1 MTFDAS
7 DSTAPDPSAT
17 LTYAWKVD
25 DVDVPGATGPQLVR
39 SWPAKG
45 RHRVSV
51 TVSDGSGDATDEA
64 DVAVTVPPVAALAAL
79 AAGLRS
85 FDAVTLDASGSSDPD
100 GSVATY
106 AWDLDGDGRYDHTD
120 TSPTWSTLAPT
131 AGTYTVRLKVTDD
144 LGASAVTTRP
154 LTVVNRPPTAALTGP
169 QPAIRGEAA
178 TFDASGSAD
187 LDGHVTTY
195 DWTFGDGGTA
205 TTTTPTTTHVYAAN
219 GTPTAK
225 VKVTDDVGATAEAA
239 LPLKVTR
246 RPVAA
251 LTADPLS
258 GRPGDQI
265 SLSAAGSADP
275 DGGPLT
281 YAWSYTGAAT
291 CDGTPSASD
300 HTTVTFLTFGTKR
313 VTVCAIDAD
322 GAVGIA
328 YATIAIVNDP
338 PVASFTATPDH
349 VATGQVVTFDA
360 SASSDPD
367 GPLAS
372 LRWDLDGDGSYET
385 SGVTASRSYA
395 NPGTFTVA
403 LLVKDSDGATRRTT
417 RQVVV
422 EAPPGSPADPG
433 GGTGGGSGSGTGGG
447 SGGGTGAGGGAGSGG
462 GGGSGSLG
470 PGGSPTPA
478 AAFRPL
484 LSGSAIQRVKVVR
497 RHGVGAAVKVDRGA
511 RLSLKATMTARDA
524 RRLHLRVRRGARTLT
539 VGTLSRALRSGR
551 TSLALKVSRSV
562 GRALARANRVPV
574 VLQGTVTDGAG
585 HAARVTRLV
594 LLRR

>member
-1 MTFDAS
+1 M
-7 DSTAPDPSAT
+7 
-17 LTYAWKVD
+17 
-25 DVDVPGATGPQLVR
+25 
-39 SWPAKG
+39 
-45 RHRVSV
+45 
-51 TVSDGSGDATDEA
+51 
-64 DVAVTVPPVAALAAL
+64 
-79 AAGLRS
+79 
-85 FDAVTLDASGSSDPD
+85 
-100 GSVATY
+100 
-106 AWDLDGDGRYDHTD
+106 
-120 TSPTWSTLAPT
+120 
-131 AGTYTVRLKVTDD
+131 
-144 LGASAVTTRP
+144 
-154 LTVVNRPPTAALTGP
+154 
-169 QPAIRGEAA
+169 
-178 TFDASGSAD
+178 
-187 LDGHVTTY
+187 
-195 DWTFGDGGTA
+195 
-205 TTTTPTTTHVYAAN
+205 
-219 GTPTAK
+219 
-225 VKVTDDVGATAEAA
+225 

-422 EAPPGSPADPG
+422 EAPPGSPADPRRWHRRRLRQRHGRRLRRWHRG
-433 GGTGGGSGSGTGGG
+433 GRRGR
-447 SGGGTGAGGGAGSGG
+447 
-462 GGGSGSLG
+462 L
-470 PGGSPTPA
+470 PA
-478 AAFRPL
+478 AAVARAPSAPAAPRRRPRP
-484 LSGSAIQRVKVVR
+484 SARC
-497 RHGVGAAVKVDRGA
+497 
-511 RLSLKATMTARDA
+511 
-524 RRLHLRVRRGARTLT
+524 
-539 VGTLSRALRSGR
+539 SRARPS
-551 TSLALKVSRSV
+551 SASRSC
-562 GRALARANRVPV
+562 AAMAWARPSRS
-574 VLQGTVTDGAG
+574 T
-585 HAARVTRLV
+585 AAPA
-594 LLRR
+594 

>member
-1 MTFDAS
+1 M
-7 DSTAPDPSAT
+7 
-17 LTYAWKVD
+17 
-25 DVDVPGATGPQLVR
+25 
-39 SWPAKG
+39 
-45 RHRVSV
+45 
-51 TVSDGSGDATDEA
+51 
-64 DVAVTVPPVAALAAL
+64 
-79 AAGLRS
+79 
-85 FDAVTLDASGSSDPD
+85 
-100 GSVATY
+100 
-106 AWDLDGDGRYDHTD
+106 
-120 TSPTWSTLAPT
+120 
-131 AGTYTVRLKVTDD
+131 
-144 LGASAVTTRP
+144 
-154 LTVVNRPPTAALTGP
+154 
-169 QPAIRGEAA
+169 
-178 TFDASGSAD
+178 
-187 LDGHVTTY
+187 
-195 DWTFGDGGTA
+195 
-205 TTTTPTTTHVYAAN
+205 
-219 GTPTAK
+219 
-225 VKVTDDVGATAEAA
+225 
-239 LPLKVTR
+239 TR

-291 CDGTPSASD
+291 CDGPPSASD

-322 GAVGIA
+322 GAIGIA

-422 EAPPGSPADPG
+422 EAPPGSPADPA
-433 GGTGGGSGSGTGGG
+433 GGTGRRLRQRHGRRLRRWHRRRLGGGG
-447 SGGGTGAGGGAGSGG
+447 SGGGGSA
-462 GGGSGSLG
+462 
-470 PGGSPTPA
+470 PGSPTPA

-497 RHGVGAAVKVDRGA
+497 RHGVGAP
-511 RLSLKATMTARDA
+511 
-524 RRLHLRVRRGARTLT
+524 
-539 VGTLSRALRSGR
+539 
-551 TSLALKVSRSV
+551 SRS
-562 GRALARANRVPV
+562 
-574 VLQGTVTDGAG
+574 TVA
-585 HAARVTRLV
+585 HA
-594 LLRR
+594 

>member
-1 MTFDAS
+1 M
-7 DSTAPDPSAT
+7 
-17 LTYAWKVD
+17 
-25 DVDVPGATGPQLVR
+25 
-39 SWPAKG
+39 
-45 RHRVSV
+45 SV

-120 TSPTWSTLAPT
+120 TVAHLEHPRADRRHVHRAPEGDRRPGRQRRDDPT
-131 AGTYTVRLKVTDD
+131 AHGRQPPADGRADRAAARDPRRGGDVR
-144 LGASAVTTRP
+144 
-154 LTVVNRPPTAALTGP
+154 
-169 QPAIRGEAA
+169 RG
-178 TFDASGSAD
+178 GSAD

-225 VKVTDDVGATAEAA
+225 VKVTDDAGATAEAT

-403 LLVKDSDGATRRTT
+403 LLVKDSDGARGARPARSSSRRLPA
-417 RQVVV
+417 R
-422 EAPPGSPADPG
+422 PPIPAV
-433 GGTGGGSGSGTGGG
+433 
-447 SGGGTGAGGGAGSGG
+447 A
-462 GGGSGSLG
+462 
-470 PGGSPTPA
+470 PA
-478 AAFRPL
+478 AAPAAARAAAPAVAP
-484 LSGSAIQRVKVVR
+484 GRAA
-497 RHGVGAAVKVDRGA
+497 GPAPAAAVA
-511 RLSLKATMTARDA
+511 RAPSAPAAPRRRPRPSARC
-524 RRLHLRVRRGARTLT
+524 
-539 VGTLSRALRSGR
+539 SRARPS
-551 TSLALKVSRSV
+551 SASRSC
-562 GRALARANRVPV
+562 AATAWARPSRS
-574 VLQGTVTDGAG
+574 T
-585 HAARVTRLV
+585 AAPA
-594 LLRR
+594 